1 MPTFWK
7 HVNEVLREADIIIE
21 VLDARFIDET
31 RNREIEYKVRA
42 GGKKILYVLNKCDLV
57 NIEELKEKAKG
68 LQPSVFIS
76 SREKLGT
83 TILKKKILELSHGER
98 AIVGVLGYPNVGKS
112 SLINALSGRGS
123 ARTSSESGFTKG
135 LQKVRV
141 DSKIMLIDTPGV
153 FPKEEKDVVKF
164 GKTSA
169 ISSGKIKDPEYVALR
184 IIEEEKERIKK
195 HFGIEEDDE
204 DEILERIAIL
214 FKKVRKGKELD
225 LDAAARLFL
234 KQWQEGKIQ

>member
-7 HVNEVLREADIIIE
+7 HVNQVLREAEIIIE
-21 VLDARFIDET
+21 VLDARFIEET
-31 RNREIEYKVRA
+31 RNREIEYKVRSL
-42 GGKKILYVLNKCDLV
+42 GKKILYVMNKCDLV
-57 NIEELKEKAKG
+57 NIEELKEKTKE

-76 SREKLGT
+76 SRDRLGT
-83 TILKKKILELSHGER
+83 TILKKKILQLSQGER
-98 AIVGVLGYPNVGKS
+98 TTVGVLGYPNVGKS

-123 ARTSSESGFTKG
+123 AGTSSESGFTKG
-135 LQKVRV
+135 LQKIRV
-141 DSKIMLIDTPGV
+141 DNKILLIDTPGV
-153 FPKEEKDVVKF
+153 FPREEKNVVKF

-184 IIEEEKERIKK
+184 IIEEERERIKK
-195 HFGIEEDDE
+195 HFGIEEDDA
-204 DEILERIAIL
+204 DEILERIAII

-234 KQWQEGKIQ
+234 KQWQEGKIR

>member
-1 MPTFWK
+1 MTTFWK

-21 VLDARFIDET
+21 VLDARFIEET
-31 RNREIEYKVRA
+31 RNREIEYKVNA

-57 NIEELKEKAKG
+57 NIEELKEKAKE
-68 LQPSVFIS
+68 LRPSVFIS

-83 TILKKKILELSHGER
+83 TILKKKILELSQGEKT
-98 AIVGVLGYPNVGKS
+98 IVGVLGYPNVGKS

-141 DSKIMLIDTPGV
+141 NSKILLIDTPGV
-153 FPKEEKDVVKF
+153 FPKEEKNVVKF

-204 DEILERIAIL
+204 DEILEKIALI

-234 KQWQEGKIQ
+234 KQWQEGKIK